1 MEVRA
6 GEFAVLLGPSGCG
19 KSTFLY
25 MVAGFEQP
33 STGQILLAG
42 KPITGPG
49 ADRGIV
55 FQEYVLFPWRTVLGN
70 VRFGLDL
77 KGVPRQEAD
86 RKAMEY
92 ISLVGLKG
100 FENTYTHTL
109 SGGMKQRVAIAR
121 ALAYEPEVLLMDEPF
136 GALDAQTRNY
146 LIADL
151 SRIHQETRK
160 TVLFVT
166 HSVQEAVLLADRI
179 HVFTARPGNIK
190 ETLEVD
196 LPRPR
201 AAASPETARLE
212 QRILALLKTE
222 VEQSMREELGIVQQP

>member
-92 ISLVGLKG
+92 ILLVGLKG